1 MNIFNNNNANNSNK
15 GSFVDGMLYV
25 KDLATGE
32 TRCIGSVYT
41 RSPVAE
47 VTALLNA
54 VNANPDKLGLVFE
67 DRRSNISSTSFLG
80 QIIAQAKPQQVA
92 QPQYI
97 YQSVPQPQA
106 QVVMPM
112 AQVQAPVVQAQVQAP
127 IPTPAP
133 APAGVPLGGQPQP
146 QQQALQP
153 VSPDSIPF

>member
-1 MNIFNNNNANNSNK
+1 MNIFNNNANGNNSNK
-15 GSFVDGMLYV
+15 GNFIDGMLYV

-32 TRCIGSVYT
+32 TRCVGSVYT

-97 YQSVPQPQA
+97 YQPVPQPA
-106 QVVMPM
+106 PQVVMPM
-112 AQVQAPVVQAQVQAP
+112 AQVQPAPVQVQAQAP

-133 APAGVPLGGQPQP
+133 ATAGVPLGGQPV

>member
-1 MNIFNNNNANNSNK
+1 MNIFNNNANTNSNK

-47 VTALLNA
+47 VVALLNA

-80 QIIAQAKPQQVA
+80 QVIAQAKPVTQP

-97 YQSVPQPQA
+97 YQPVAQPQA

-112 AQVQAPVVQAQVQAP
+112 AQVQPAPVVQAP

-133 APAGVPLGGQPQP
+133 APATAGVPLGGQPQP